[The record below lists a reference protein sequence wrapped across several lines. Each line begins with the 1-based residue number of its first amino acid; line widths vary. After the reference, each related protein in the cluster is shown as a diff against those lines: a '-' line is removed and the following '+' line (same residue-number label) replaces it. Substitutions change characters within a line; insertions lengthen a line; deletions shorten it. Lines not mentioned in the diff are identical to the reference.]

1 MIIVKAATLVTAVL
15 AMGICMRI
23 KAAGGSLVE
32 IIIFGIM
39 TILSYYYFVITMKKL
54 MIYLKVDIMKN
65 KKGR

>member
-15 AMGICMRI
+15 AMAICMRI

-39 TILSYYYFVITMKKL
+39 TLLSYYYFIITMKK
-54 MIYLKVDIMKN
+54 IKTYQVRTI
-65 KKGR
+65 